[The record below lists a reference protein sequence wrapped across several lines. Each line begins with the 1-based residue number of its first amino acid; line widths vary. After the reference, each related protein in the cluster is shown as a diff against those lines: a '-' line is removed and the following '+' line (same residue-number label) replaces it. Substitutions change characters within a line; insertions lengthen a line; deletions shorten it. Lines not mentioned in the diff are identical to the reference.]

1 VHTLL
6 RLSLV
11 ALAALVL
18 AGCGGTQLPGGDGT
32 AATVDGVA
40 ISRAQLEAGV
50 RDYLGPLESLPPED
64 RAAQVGALQR
74 QILGFQIQGEVF
86 ERLADEEGIEVDDA
100 DLDQARD
107 RLLEAVG
114 GQQQLD
120 QVLAQ
125 EGLTPTL
132 LEELILPQEAR
143 LAELAEV
150 VGAEQ
155 LNPILGQAIRDADI
169 VVAPGLGEWSDEE
182 LRVVPAGRVGQP
194 QPAVPPAG

>member
-1 VHTLL
+1 
-6 RLSLV
+6 
-11 ALAALVL
+11 
-18 AGCGGTQLPGGDGT
+18 
-32 AATVDGVA
+32 
-40 ISRAQLEAGV
+40 
-50 RDYLGPLESLPPED
+50 LPPED

-74 QILGFQIQGEVF
+74 QILGFQIQGAVF

-100 DLDQARD
+100 DLDQARE

-132 LEELILPQEAR
+132 LEELILPQEVR

-150 VGAEQ
+150 VGGGAAQPDPGPGDPRRGHRGRPGARGVERRGAAGGAGR
-155 LNPILGQAIRDADI
+155 PGRPAAAGRPTCGMT
-169 VVAPGLGEWSDEE
+169 VTVAPRVPSVLVGE
-182 LRVVPAGRVGQP
+182 PT
-194 QPAVPPAG
+194 